1 MKRGAF
7 ESVSPT
13 LQVASPAMESVIRP
27 DDYGAG
33 LRAGA
38 KGLEAFADF
47 MGKLGNM
54 ANKAYA
60 LKQTNMQ
67 KKAADAKKKREL
79 LDEYDTYTDKNSL
92 AARACEKNIA
102 RINQE
107 LAYDQDVLRRSN
119 LFGIW
124 GTPTD
129 GTSSK

>member
-7 ESVSPT
+7 ESVGPT
-13 LQVASPAMESVIRP
+13 AQIAGPAMESVIRP
-27 DDYGAG
+27 EDYGAG

-54 ANKAYA
+54 SDKAYA
-60 LKQTNMQ
+60 LKQTNKQ

-79 LDEYDTYTDKNSL
+79 LDEYDTYSDKNTL
-92 AARACEKNIA
+92 AARACEKNIE

-107 LAYDQDVLRRSN
+107 LKYDQDVLRRSN

-129 GTSSK
+129 GTSNE

>member
-7 ESVSPT
+7 ESVGPT
-13 LQVASPAMESVIRP
+13 MQVARPAMESVIRP

-38 KGLEAFADF
+38 KGLQAFADF

-54 ANKAYA
+54 SNKAYA

-79 LDEYDTYTDKNSL
+79 LDEYDTYSDKNSI
-92 AARACEKNIA
+92 AAIACEKNIA

-129 GTSSK
+129 GTSGK

>member
-7 ESVSPT
+7 ESVGPT
-13 LQVASPAMESVIRP
+13 MQVSRPAMESVIRP

-38 KGLEAFADF
+38 KGLQAFADF
-47 MGKLGNM
+47 MGKLGGM
-54 ANKAYA
+54 SNKAYA

-67 KKAADAKKKREL
+67 KKASDAKKKREL
-79 LDEYDTYTDKNSL
+79 LDEYDTYADKNSP

-107 LAYDQDVLRRSN
+107 LAYDQDVLKRSN

-129 GTSSK
+129 GTSNK

>member
-7 ESVSPT
+7 ESVGPT
-13 LQVASPAMESVIRP
+13 MRVARPAMESVIRP

-38 KGLEAFADF
+38 KGLQEFADF

-54 ANKAYA
+54 SDKAYA

-67 KKAADAKKKREL
+67 KKASDAKKKREL
-79 LDEYDTYTDKNSL
+79 LDEYDTYSDKNSL

-107 LAYDQDVLRRSN
+107 LAYDQDVLRRST

-129 GTSSK
+129 GTSDK

>member
-7 ESVSPT
+7 ESVGPSM
-13 LQVASPAMESVIRP
+13 QVASPAMESVIRP

-33 LRAGA
+33 LRVGA
-38 KGLEAFADF
+38 KGLESFADL

-54 ANKAYA
+54 ADKSYA
-60 LKQTNMQ
+60 LKQMNMQ
-67 KKAADAKKKREL
+67 RKATDAKKKREL
-79 LDEYDTYTDKNSL
+79 LDEYDTYGDKSSL
-92 AARACEKNIA
+92 EAKACWKNIE

-129 GTSSK
+129 GTSNE